1 VFYPKFCSGESVTC
15 CCTAMSDDPCGPSKS
30 KSTGVLGKV
39 QPSKCFNAPL
49 FGTEK
54 QLFWG
59 DDCTL
64 SNLLVRFRGSS
75 CQGLVNLIERA
86 REGWKCCNHSIPAT
100 LSQIKMSG
108 PNHTGLQTESMSSS
122 QRWRLTTIP
131 RNGELVG
138 LTVTCPKR
146 DLPLNLTDKYSTFA
160 GD

>member
-1 VFYPKFCSGESVTC
+1 MIPAARVNRNQLGYSGRCNPRNV
-15 CCTAMSDDPCGPSKS
+15 
-30 KSTGVLGKV
+30 ST
-39 QPSKCFNAPL
+39 PHA

-64 SNLLVRFRGSS
+64 SNLLVRFRGS

-146 DLPLNLTDKYSTFA
+146 DLPLNLTDKHSTFA

>member
-39 QPSKCFNAPL
+39 QPSKCFNAPCL
-49 FGTEK
+49 WNRKAIILGRRLHIVKSF
-54 QLFWG
+54 
-59 DDCTL
+59 
-64 SNLLVRFRGSS
+64 
-75 CQGLVNLIERA
+75 
-86 REGWKCCNHSIPAT
+86 
-100 LSQIKMSG
+100 SQISRKLSG
-108 PNHTGLQTESMSSS
+108 FSKPHRASPRGMEVLQPLNSRNSQPDQNVRANHTGLQTESMSSS